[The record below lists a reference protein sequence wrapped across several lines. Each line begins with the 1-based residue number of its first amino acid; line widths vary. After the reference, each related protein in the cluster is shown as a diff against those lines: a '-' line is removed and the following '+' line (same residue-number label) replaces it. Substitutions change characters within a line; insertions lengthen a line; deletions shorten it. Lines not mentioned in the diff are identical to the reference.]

1 MREIKKNINERER
14 KGVTKINK
22 RDRKRQIHKREK
34 QRRRERRI

>member
-1 MREIKKNINERER
+1 MKKNINERER

-22 RDRKRQIHKREK
+22 RDMKRQILEREK